1 MALMSVLDS
10 ASPSLVGEIMRAG
23 MPLSLSHI
31 NEVQR
36 IVPSLHTESI
46 QSLLNDIYFS
56 SGELIIPSPFP
67 LNSS

>member
-1 MALMSVLDS
+1 MPLLSVPDS
-10 ASPSLVGEIMRAG
+10 ASPSLVGDHG

-31 NEVQR
+31 SEVQR
-36 IVPSLHTESI
+36 IVPSLHIESI
-46 QSLLNDIYFS
+46 QCLLNDIYFS